1 MSEAEY
7 NPKKI
12 EKKWHDRWDE
22 SLIFQSNKDT
32 DRNKYYILEMFPY
45 PSGRIHMGHVRNYSI
60 GDVVARY
67 KRMQGFNVFHP
78 MGWDAF
84 GLPAENAAIK
94 HGIPPKKWT
103 DDNIDYMKKQFKML
117 GYSYDWNREIATH
130 TPEYYKWNQYIFIK
144 MYEKGLAYKRKA
156 PVNWCPTCNTV
167 LANEQV
173 ENGVCWRCETQ
184 VTQRELEQWFFK
196 ITDYAEDLL
205 AGHEILKEGWPER
218 VIVMQHNWIG
228 RSTGLIVN
236 FKVADTGEDFPIF
249 TTRPDTIYGVTFMV
263 IAPEHPFLERVKDQK
278 VKDFI
283 RQIKEQSLIERLS
296 EEKEKEGIDTG
307 IKIINPFNG
316 DIVPLYV
323 GNFVLME
330 YGTGAIMAVPA
341 HDTRDFAFAK
351 KYTIPIKVVIDN
363 PQHPVDSNT
372 MKDAYID
379 DGICVNSGPFTGLH
393 NRDAI
398 EAIADYAE
406 KEGIGKRKINYRLK
420 DWLISRQ
427 RYWGC
432 PIPIVYCDKC
442 GAQPVD
448 YKDLPVILPVD
459 VDFHGDSRSPLT
471 MMPEFYNAT
480 CPVCG
485 GSAQR
490 ETDTMD
496 TFVDSSWYF
505 AKFTSPH
512 STEIFDFDEVNYW
525 TPVDQYI
532 GGIEHACMHLLYA
545 RFFTMVLN
553 DLGLLQ
559 YREPF
564 TRLLTQGMVIKDG
577 AKMSKSKGNVVDPD
591 DIIDKYGADTVRL
604 FMLFAAPP
612 DKDLDWSDKGV
623 EGCYRFVNRVWR
635 IVQKYSDCYTTYN
648 FDTIVLDS
656 SLKNLRNEIHRTVK
670 AVTHDI
676 EDRMQFNTAI
686 ARMMEL
692 VNALYL
698 ADETLIQTDRGKM
711 VVSELFDKLLPM
723 LGPFIPHV
731 AEELWE
737 LLGHKDFIVNA
748 AWPDY
753 IEELT
758 TKEEIELVFQING
771 KIRSKCNV
779 AANITRE
786 AMENA
791 ALEDD
796 RIKEMIAGKTVKKVI
811 VVPGKLV
818 NIVI

>member
-12 EKKWHDRWDE
+12 EKKWHERWDE
-22 SLIFQSNKDT
+22 SFIFQSKKDT

-130 TPEYYKWNQYIFIK
+130 TQEYYKWNQYIFIK

-263 IAPEHPFLERVKDQK
+263 IAPEHPFLERIKDQK

-283 RQIKEQSLIERLS
+283 KRIKEQSLIERLS

-323 GNFVLME
+323 GNFVLMD

-351 KYTIPIKVVIDN
+351 KYNIPIKVVIDN

-372 MKDAYID
+372 MSDAYVD
-379 DGICVNSGPFTGLH
+379 DGICVSSGPFTGMH

-398 EAIADYAE
+398 EAIVDYAE

-432 PIPIVYCDKC
+432 PIPIVYCEKC

-471 MMPEFYNAT
+471 MMPDFYNAT

-512 STEIFDFDEVNYW
+512 STEIFDFDEVKYW

-577 AKMSKSKGNVVDPD
+577 AKMSKSKGNIVDPD
-591 DIIDKYGADTVRL
+591 DSIDKYGADTVRL

-635 IVQKYSDCYTTYN
+635 IVQKYSNCYTTYN

-656 SLKNLRNEIHRTVK
+656 SLKNLRNEIHRTIK

-698 ADETLIQTDRGKM
+698 ADETIIQTDMGKM

-748 AWPDY
+748 SWPDY

-758 TKEEIELVFQING
+758 MKEEIELVFQING

-786 AMENA
+786 EMEKA

>member
-1 MSEAEY
+1 MQEKEY
-7 NPKKI
+7 KPKQI
-12 EKKWHDRWDE
+12 EKKWQDRWNQEKVFLSKRDKNR
-22 SLIFQSNKDT
+22 Q
-32 DRNKYYILEMFPY
+32 KYYILEMFPY

-94 HGIPPKKWT
+94 HNIPPKKWT
-103 DDNIDYMKKQFKML
+103 DDNIAYMKKQFKML
-117 GYSYDWNREIATH
+117 GYSYDWEREIATH
-130 TPEYYKWNQYIFIK
+130 TPEYYKWNQYVFIK

-173 ENGVCWRCETQ
+173 ENGLCWRCETQ

-205 AGHEILKEGWPER
+205 SGHDILKEGWPER
-218 VIVMQHNWIG
+218 VIVMQKNWIG
-228 RSTGLIVN
+228 RSTGLVVN
-236 FKVADTGEDFPIF
+236 FKVADTGENFPIF

-263 IAPEHPFLERVKDQK
+263 IAPEHPFLERVKDSK
-278 VKDFI
+278 VKEFI
-283 RQIKEQSLIERLS
+283 KRIKEQSLVDRLS

-351 KYTIPIKVVIDN
+351 KYGIPIKLVIDN
-363 PQHPVDSNT
+363 PSSPIDVAS
-372 MKDAYID
+372 MKDAYVE
-379 DGICVNSGPFTGLH
+379 DGICVNSGPFTGMT
-393 NRDAI
+393 NKKAI
-398 EAIADYAE
+398 EAISDYAE
-406 KEGIGKRKINYRLK
+406 KEGIGYKKVNYRLK

-432 PIPIVYCDKC
+432 PIPIVYCETC
-442 GAQPVD
+442 GAQPVPYD
-448 YKDLPVILPVD
+448 NLPVVLPTD

-471 MMPEFYNAT
+471 MMPEFYET
-480 CPVCG
+480 KCPHCG
-485 GSAQR
+485 GKAKR

-505 AKFTSPH
+505 AKFTSPR
-512 STEIFDFDEVNYW
+512 SKEIFDFDEVNYW

-553 DLGLLQ
+553 DLGILK

-577 AKMSKSKGNVVDPD
+577 AKMSKSKGNIVDPD

-612 DKDLDWSDKGV
+612 EKDLDWSDKGV

-635 IVQKYSDCYTTYN
+635 IVQKYSDCYTEYN
-648 FDTIVLDS
+648 FDTVVLDPV
-656 SLKNLRNEIHRTVK
+656 LKNLRGEIHRTVK

-676 EDRMQFNTAI
+676 ENRMQFNTAI

-692 VNALYL
+692 VNALYQIN
-698 ADETLIQTDRGKM
+698 EEIIRTDAGKM

-723 LGPFIPHV
+723 LGPFVPHL

-737 LLGHKDFIVNA
+737 VLGHKNFILDEP
-748 AWPDY
+748 WPDFK
-753 IEELT
+753 EELT
-758 TKEEIELVFQING
+758 AKDEIEVVFQING
-771 KIRSKCNV
+771 KIRSKRNV
-779 AANITRE
+779 PADITKE
-786 AMENA
+786 EMEKV

-796 RIKEMIAGKTVKKVI
+796 RIKEMIAGKTVRKVI